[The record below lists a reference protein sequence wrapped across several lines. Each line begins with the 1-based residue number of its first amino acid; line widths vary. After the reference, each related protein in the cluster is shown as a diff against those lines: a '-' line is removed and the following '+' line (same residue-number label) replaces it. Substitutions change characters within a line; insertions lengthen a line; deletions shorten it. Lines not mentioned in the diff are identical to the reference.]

1 VREHSATRYARAADG
16 TYIAYQITGDA
27 GVDLIVVPG
36 FATQLELLWEHAFSA
51 RVLDYLASFC
61 RLVIFDKRGTGLS
74 DRTTRPP
81 TLEERMDDLRAVM
94 EEVGSSRAALW
105 VQGEAG
111 ATGLLFSATYPERV
125 SALVLAYGAYARF
138 TTTVDYPWG
147 PDAAAFD
154 ANIDRVES
162 LWGQGRVYS
171 SFSPVPLDEDFLQHA
186 SRMER
191 YSLSP
196 GAVRPNLQL
205 IAETDVRHVLGSIT
219 VPTFVLQPSG
229 HGRYLADHIPAA
241 RTRALVHGSRRAND
255 VTDDLEQVEEFV
267 TGLRTDRRAPDRVLT
282 TILFTDIVSST
293 QRTVVEG
300 DPQWRKLIDEH
311 DGITNRLVQRFHGR
325 VVKSTG
331 DGILALFDGPGRAV
345 RCARALDTALR
356 PLGLELRAGLH
367 TGEVELRANDDVA
380 GIAVVVAKR
389 ISEQATGGEL
399 LVSRTVVDLVAGSG
413 INFEPRSECELK
425 GVPGRWPL
433 FVVHDEATN
442 Y

>member
-1 VREHSATRYARAADG
+1 MHEHSATRYARAADG

-27 GVDLIVVPG
+27 SVDLIVVPG
-36 FATQLELLWEHAFSA
+36 FATQLELLWEHAFTA
-51 RVLDYLASFC
+51 RVLDYLASFS

-81 TLEERMDDLRAVM
+81 TLEERMDDLCAVM
-94 EEVGSSRAALW
+94 EEVGSSRVALW

-111 ATGLLFSATYPERV
+111 ATGLLFAATYPERV

-138 TTTVDYPWG
+138 TTTGDYPWG
-147 PDAAAFD
+147 PDRAAFE

-171 SFSPVPLDEDFLQHA
+171 SFYPAPSDKDFLEHA
-186 SRMER
+186 SKMER

-196 GAVRPNLQL
+196 GAVRANLQL
-205 IAETDVRHVLGSIT
+205 IAETDVRHLLASIR
-219 VPTFVLQPSG
+219 VPTLVLQPTG
-229 HGRYLADHIPAA
+229 HGRYLADHIPTA
-241 RTRALVHGSRRAND
+241 RTCAPVHGSGRANEII
-255 VTDDLEQVEEFV
+255 DDLEQVEEFI

-293 QRTVVEG
+293 QRTVAEG

-311 DGITNRLVQRFHGR
+311 DGITNRLVQHFNGR

-345 RCARALDTALR
+345 RCARALDRALR
-356 PLGLELRAGLH
+356 PLGLKLRAGLH
-367 TGEVELRANDDVA
+367 TGEVELRANNDVA
-380 GIAVVVAKR
+380 GIAVVVAQR
-389 ISEQATGGEL
+389 ISARATSGEL

-413 INFEPRSECELK
+413 INFEPRGEYDLK
-425 GVPGRWPL
+425 GVPGRWTL
-433 FVVHDEATN
+433 FVVHDEAPN
-442 Y
+442 C

>member
-1 VREHSATRYARAADG
+1 
-16 TYIAYQITGDA
+16 
-27 GVDLIVVPG
+27 
-36 FATQLELLWEHAFSA
+36 
-51 RVLDYLASFC
+51 LASFS

-74 DRTTRPP
+74 DRVGRPP

-147 PDAAAFD
+147 PDPAVFD

-171 SFSPVPLDEDFLQHA
+171 SFYPTAPADEDFRQHA

-196 GAVRPNLQL
+196 GAVRANLRL
-205 IAETDVRHVLGSIT
+205 IAETDVRRLLTSIS
-219 VPTFVLQPSG
+219 VPTLVLQPSG
-229 HGRYLADHIPAA
+229 HGGYLADHIPTA
-241 RTRALVHGSRRAND
+241 RTCALVHGSGRAND
-255 VTDDLEQVEEFV
+255 LIDDLEQVEEFI

-293 QRTVVEG
+293 QRTVAEG
-300 DPQWRKLIDEH
+300 DPQWRRLIDQY
-311 DGITNRLVQRFHGR
+311 DGITNRLVQDFNGR
-325 VVKSTG
+325 VIKSTG
-331 DGILALFDGPGRAV
+331 DGTLALFDGPGRAV
-345 RCARALDTALR
+345 RCARALNRALR

-367 TGEVELRANDDVA
+367 TGEVERRANNDVA
-380 GIAVVVAKR
+380 GIAVVVAQR
-389 ISEQATGGEL
+389 ISARATRGEL

-413 INFEPRSECELK
+413 ISFEPRGEYDLK
-425 GVPGRWPL
+425 GVPGRWRL
-433 FVVHDEATN
+433 FVVRDDAPI